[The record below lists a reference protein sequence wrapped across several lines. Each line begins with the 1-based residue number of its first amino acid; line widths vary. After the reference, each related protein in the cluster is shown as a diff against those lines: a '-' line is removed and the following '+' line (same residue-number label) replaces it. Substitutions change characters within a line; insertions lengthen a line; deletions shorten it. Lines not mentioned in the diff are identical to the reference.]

1 MGLTPSKKVSQI
13 KFELQTIQM
22 LLKFELLPKGDADAA
37 EDDVDGHA
45 GPLPR
50 PAEVGLPLP
59 RRQPPG
65 AGLPG
70 TGLQFNSIFPL
81 LSDTCLSYKIA
92 NLGNLCGRSE
102 F

>member
-1 MGLTPSKKVSQI
+1 MR
-13 KFELQTIQM
+13 E
-22 LLKFELLPKGDADAA
+22 GDADAA

-59 RRQPPG
+59 RGEPPG
-65 AGLPG
+65 TGLPG
-70 TGLQFNSIFPL
+70 TGAATQQRLSTPL
-81 LSDTCLSYKIA
+81 GGRYTVFELYKIS
-92 NLGNLCGRSE
+92 NSCNPCGGLSSRPP